1 MAKLKKLTVHDYKM
15 QSKKEQY
22 TDNLTD
28 IFNGEITGVIA
39 HLQNILDEG
48 FTRMDTEKWV
58 ENEYG
63 HEFAVCETKYYKV
76 REETDEEYE
85 KRCENHRKQTEAEK
99 VKAEARRVAME
110 TLTPEQR
117 GALGIR

>member
-1 MAKLKKLTVHDYKM
+1 MAKLKKLTVADYKM

-39 HLQNILDEG
+39 YLQDILDEG

-63 HEFAVCETKYYKV
+63 YEFAVCETRYYKV
-76 REETDEEYE
+76 REETDEEYK
-85 KRCENHRKQTEAEK
+85 KRCEDHRKRKEKEK
-99 VKAEARRVAME
+99 VKAEAKKKVME

-117 GALGIR
+117 DVLGIR